1 MHKDTN
7 QNKATFHDLGIE
19 PKIVEHL
26 DKLKFK
32 IPTPIQFKS
41 IPLALEGKDIVGIAQ
56 TGTGK
61 TLAFGIPMIQMV
73 LSNKGMGLVLTPT
86 RELAIQVEDAI
97 HQVGRPY
104 GIRTAVLIGGS
115 SINNQI
121 KALRRRPE
129 IIIATPGRLI
139 DHIQRRTVKLFDV
152 KLFVLDEAD
161 RMLDMGFARDIE
173 SIIQSI
179 PKKRQTMLFSAT
191 MPPNIIKIATRHM
204 HLPFSVEIAPQGATV
219 ENVSQ
224 EIFIVRGDNKKRL
237 LVKLL
242 AQYPGTILIF
252 TRTKF
257 GAKKLNQHLRGKG
270 VRSAEIHSLRS
281 LAQRREA
288 LEGFKSRKYRV
299 LVATD
304 IASRGIEYRLTGH

>member
-1 MHKDTN
+1 
-7 QNKATFHDLGIE
+7 
-19 PKIVEHL
+19 
-26 DKLKFK
+26 
-32 IPTPIQFKS
+32 
-41 IPLALEGKDIVGIAQ
+41 
-56 TGTGK
+56 
-61 TLAFGIPMIQMV
+61 
-73 LSNKGMGLVLTPT
+73 
-86 RELAIQVEDAI
+86 
-97 HQVGRPY
+97 
-104 GIRTAVLIGGS
+104 
-115 SINNQI
+115 
-121 KALRRRPE
+121 
-129 IIIATPGRLI
+129 
-139 DHIQRRTVKLFDV
+139 
-152 KLFVLDEAD
+152 
-161 RMLDMGFARDIE
+161 MLDMGFARDIE

-304 IASRGIEYRLTGH
+304 IASRGIDVSNIEVVINYDLPDETETYVHRIGRTARAGRAGRAISFATPDQGGSVRRVERLIRMEIQVSEHPEILSEKFDFSLPEPGRGGRGSGQRRSFTSRPKGRRSAARKRKWL